1 MTNLKPFKIGDR
13 GGSRMTKEEYYKT
26 KFTKVQE
33 KVLELLEIEDPC
45 LANQV
50 EQLFIKYI
58 IDVENALKKIKQ
70 ALEVVEC

>member
-1 MTNLKPFKIGDR
+1 MK
-13 GGSRMTKEEYYKT
+13 TKEEYYRT

-58 IDVENALKKIKQ
+58 IDVENFKTRIKTNFDN
-70 ALEVVEC
+70 